1 MADEVEHGSDS
12 DDAGTI
18 SMQQMTKARRAI
30 DFLSSLDLPC
40 SSGGSSSSTRPLAHR
55 RVTQPSWLD
64 SQAPHP
70 SGSALGGIYPCLS
83 RVSPTAASPTVAQA
97 RTSREC
103 TNYKYC
109 K

>member
-1 MADEVEHGSDS
+1 MADEVEHGSDG

-55 RVTQPSWLD
+55 RVTQPSRLD

-70 SGSALGGIYPCLS
+70 SGSALGGIYPRSS
-83 RVSPTAASPTVAQA
+83 RVSPTVAHA
-97 RTSREC
+97 RTSKEC
-103 TNYKYC
+103 TNCKYC